1 MYIEFYIFLK
11 IGYNINFQF
20 VEEYIYYMKFVFDK
34 NFIFI
39 RVYEIIVLMIYLFG
53 KFGLIKNV
61 DIDQII
67 FFIFK
72 VNSKV
77 YCYYIY
83 IFINIVLYC
92 VFKYNFFKNYDN
104 VLGSLECL
112 KMNIKQSLKN
122 NYCK

>member
-1 MYIEFYIFLK
+1 MYIEFYIFLE
-11 IGYNINFQF
+11 ICYNIKFQF

-34 NFIFI
+34 NFVFI

-61 DIDQII
+61 DIDQIV

-72 VNSKV
+72 VNSQV

-92 VFKYNFFKNYDN
+92 VFKYNFF
-104 VLGSLECL
+104 
-112 KMNIKQSLKN
+112 
-122 NYCK
+122 